1 MTQEIDFCLDAA
13 LRKAAIAASNIRII
27 GLGRKE
33 KLPEKML
40 LPSALKTLQTML
52 HLDRCLD
59 DVGMVLCTSKLRKL
73 TLRFAYKKW
82 P

>member
-1 MTQEIDFCLDAA
+1 M
-13 LRKAAIAASNIRII
+13 RKAAIAASNIRII

-40 LPSALKTLQTML
+40 LPSALKTLQTMSL
-52 HLDRCLD
+52 RQMFGRC
-59 DVGMVLCTSKLRKL
+59 GMVLCSSKRRKL